1 MNWLSIL
8 SNQMVSIILG
18 VAAFEMALYII
29 LYKMSSSNTHQ
40 LYDSLRNMLRGI
52 KDPPELDR
60 SRIVHDEIVVLLD
73 TAESLRKTSQENF
86 KKLLSNIRVQDAR
99 KIDLKT
105 YKIERWGNVANAL
118 VQTFP
123 LLGIFGTILA
133 IGQSMQGTGFDVSI
147 IMKAFMN
154 AINTTMLG
162 LLFAVI
168 YMIVDAFFQARSS
181 RLRIEI
187 NKYRDVIKFYEQ
199 SE

>member
-1 MNWLSIL
+1 
-8 SNQMVSIILG
+8 MVLIILA
-18 VAAFEMALYII
+18 VAVFEMALYII
-29 LYKMSSSNTHQ
+29 LYKMSSSNTYQ

-86 KKLLSNIRVQDAR
+86 KKLLSNIHVQDAR

-105 YKIERWGNVANAL
+105 YKLERWGNVANAL

-133 IGQSMQGTGFDVSI
+133 IGQSMQGVKFDVSI
-147 IMKAFMN
+147 IMQAFMN

-162 LLFAVI
+162 LGCSPLYI
-168 YMIVDAFFQARSS
+168 
-181 RLRIEI
+181 
-187 NKYRDVIKFYEQ
+187 
-199 SE
+199 